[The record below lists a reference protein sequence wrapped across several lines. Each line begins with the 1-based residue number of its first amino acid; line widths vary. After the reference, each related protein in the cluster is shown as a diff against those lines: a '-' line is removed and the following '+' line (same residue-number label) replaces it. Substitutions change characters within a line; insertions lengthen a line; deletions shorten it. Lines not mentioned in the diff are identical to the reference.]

1 MKRNKYLIIVAI
13 LMSACISSCSSK
25 VEKNELFNDEIFNSV
40 VERAESIKK
49 YQIGYPVNVNF
60 DLEDFYNWY
69 NENKLSKVLL
79 NDVGDP
85 NDETT
90 TDHGAIN
97 VEREVIKKFSSLYG
111 FDENDVWG
119 LVSVSGTDGNNHG
132 IYFGRKYLEYKT
144 QLKPILY
151 VSTESHYSNMR
162 LAELQQLDIKLIP
175 TDDMGRMIP
184 EEFRKVLDNTR
195 PALIVFSMGTTF
207 KGGIDDQ
214 QAINKIV
221 EEMKPPA
228 VYRHVDAALFGG
240 YLAFSDDNKLI
251 DKKVCGYD
259 SIAISGHKYFGIDE
273 PCGLFLTTKEIIKHQ
288 DQYNIL
294 YLNRSMPMINC
305 SRSATNPLKFYY
317 VMKKYGVDGFKKQT
331 KQMLENTAYLKNKLD
346 EIGWSSWVSCK
357 ESNTIFFKRP
367 DDSVMKKYYLA
378 ADYDERFGGDL
389 AHIVVMQ
396 SVTKDL
402 IDEFVKDIGKKK

>member
-13 LMSACISSCSSK
+13 LMSVCISSCSSK

-119 LVSVSGTDGNNHG
+119 LVSASGTDGNNHG

-346 EIGWSSWVSCK
+346 EIGWPSWVSCK

-402 IDEFVKDIGKKK
+402 IDEFVRNVSKKK

>member
-119 LVSVSGTDGNNHG
+119 LVSASGTDGNNHG

>member
-25 VEKNELFNDEIFNSV
+25 IEKNKLFNDEIFNSV

-119 LVSVSGTDGNNHG
+119 LVSASGTDGNNHG

-273 PCGLFLTTKEIIKHQ
+273 PCGLFLTTKEIIEHQ

-331 KQMLENTAYLKNKLD
+331 KQMLENTTYLKNKLD
-346 EIGWSSWVSCK
+346 EIGWPSWVSCK